1 MGKKLKVGM
10 LVMLAVGMMVS
21 GVYALGTN
29 VAIFKDLV
37 LFDGGISTQAFT
49 LSTRAVP
56 TSFPVPVFRPNT
68 SNTAI
73 AFDIMPNGNSVSE
86 VGNNGYA
93 WFDAC
98 DKDLLLG
105 TGTMPVSCARV
116 GIRSDRV
123 EFGSRAFDSG
133 PVRKVSIAIQGTSYI
148 EVSSTGQISFLNLVT
163 AADNA
168 AATTAGVPVDGIYK
182 TSTGELRIRY

>member
-1 MGKKLKVGM
+1 MKRFSVGILA
-10 LVMLAVGMMVS
+10 LVAILGLAINSYG
-21 GVYALGTN
+21 LGT
-29 VAIFKDLV
+29 VSTVVKDLL
-37 LFDGGISTQAFT
+37 LFDQAASTQAFT

-56 TSFPVPVFRPNT
+56 TTFPVPAFRPNT
-68 SNTAI
+68 ANTAL
-73 AFDIMPNGNSVSE
+73 AFDIFPNGSPAE

-105 TGTMPVSCARV
+105 TGTIAVSCARV

-123 EFGSRAFDSG
+123 EFGSRSFEGG
-133 PVRKVSIAIQGTSYI
+133 PVRKLALAVQGTSYL
-148 EVSSTGQISFLNLVT
+148 EVGSNGQISLYNLVT

-168 AATTAGVPVDGIYK
+168 AATASGVPVDGIYK